1 MKEQWC
7 LPSVSADFVAAVEDV
22 LTLYAQPYDPLR
34 PKVNMD
40 ETSKQ
45 LIQET
50 RAPVPAQPGQPQ
62 RYDFEYERN
71 GTANLFLFIEPQ
83 AGWRHVAVTNQ
94 RTMLDFA
101 HQMQWLVDEAY
112 PEAEVIRVI
121 LDNRAF
127 S

>member
-1 MKEQWC
+1 M
-7 LPSVSADFVAAVEDV
+7 EDV